1 MGRFIRTQ
9 KLIGSKALESLKN
22 SKVLVFGVGG
32 VGGYAVEALARAG
45 VGTID
50 VVDNDTVSES
60 NINRQIIALS
70 STVGELKTEVIKKR
84 ITDINP
90 NIKVNTFNIFYLP
103 ENADEID
110 FSGYDYVIDAVDT
123 VSAKI
128 SIIVKAKE
136 QKVKVISAMGA
147 GNKLDATKFE
157 ITDLYKTEGCPL
169 ARVMRKELKARGI
182 ESLDVV
188 YSKEKPKKSDS
199 EDKTPSSI
207 SYVPPVAGLLIAQK
221 VITDLIKI
229 PQ

>member
-103 ENADEID
+103 ENANEID

-128 SIIVKAKE
+128 SIIERAKE

-182 ESLDVV
+182 KSLDVV